1 MKGQMR
7 RFRGEQITLATAAAF
22 ATVRGKPPW
31 ANLLE
36 LDAPS
41 ATLESITV
49 AFGPKIEKLYIYD
62 ASIGASARYQDLTK
76 ALTDRDTGTDSA
88 LTLNALQT
96 ADRIYVGC
104 KRRYDGL
111 AVDVVL
117 TNGVGTAN
125 SVGEYFPAPG
135 TVTDLSITDGT
146 DTTLTLAQDGL
157 ITWTVPTGPWP
168 LLSLRQ
174 AVQGLAEDIG
184 EDVPVTEPLRWM
196 RLRVDAALTDTTVS
210 IAEVTAMMNPD
221 IIGPGEEAEGF
232 ATVRIV
238 TNPGG
243 KPPHRFLL
251 GPEFGGVELVSA
263 SITSAA
269 NLNWYRIEE

>member
-1 MKGQMR
+1 MKGQIK
-7 RFRGEQITLATAAAF
+7 RFRGEQITLATAATF

-49 AFGPKIEKLYIYD
+49 AFGPKIERLYVYD

-117 TNGVGTAN
+117 TNTIGTAAM
-125 SVGEYFPAPG
+125 VGEYFPAPG
-135 TVTDLSITDGT
+135 TVTDLTITEGT
-146 DTTLTLAQDGL
+146 RATASLDQDGL
-157 ITWTVPTGPWP
+157 ITFTTPTGPWP
-168 LLSLRQ
+168 LLTLRN
-174 AVQGLAEDIG
+174 AVKGLAEDIG
-184 EDVPVTEPLRWM
+184 EDVPVTEGLRWM
-196 RLRVDAALTDTTVS
+196 RLRVDAAITDTTVS
-210 IAEVTAMMNPD
+210 IAEVTALMNPD
-221 IIGPGEEAEGF
+221 IVGPGEEAEGF
-232 ATVRIV
+232 ATVRIT

-243 KPPHRFLL
+243 KLPYRFKL

-263 SITSAA
+263 SIISAA